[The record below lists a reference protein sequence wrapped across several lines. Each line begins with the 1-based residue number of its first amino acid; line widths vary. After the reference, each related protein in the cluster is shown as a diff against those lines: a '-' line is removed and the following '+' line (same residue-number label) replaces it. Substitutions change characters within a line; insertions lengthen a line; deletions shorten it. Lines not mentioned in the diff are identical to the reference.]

1 MKKITRGI
9 SYVLSLAVLFGAVF
23 GSGYYTCKRHYEKEA
38 VAEVVEQTDSDD
50 FDLKLPGETERRIVT
65 KNEVES
71 RIFEIGELS
80 TYCEEYTVA
89 KTTEETRNLLDK
101 IKVFGTTNKIA
112 LECSGVIKVGYNM
125 LDIIVKV
132 GSDTIYVSI
141 PEADVNDN
149 YVVWDS
155 LKCEE
160 KNNILNPIEFS
171 QYEQLV
177 KEIEEEG
184 LSEAEA
190 KGIYEKADTNF
201 QNIIRA
207 FLSEFEGYAV
217 EFL

>member
-1 MKKITRGI
+1 MKKITRGVN
-9 SYVLSLAVLFGAVF
+9 YVLSSAVVLVAVF
-23 GSGYYTCKRHYEKEA
+23 GSGYYTCKRHYEKGTIT
-38 VAEVVEQTDSDD
+38 EVVGQADGGVS
-50 FDLKLPGETERRIVT
+50 DLKLPGETERRIVT
-65 KNEVES
+65 KDEVES

-80 TYCEEYTVA
+80 TYCGEYTVA
-89 KTTEETRNLLDK
+89 KTTEETRYLLDK
-101 IKVFGTTNKIA
+101 IKIFGTTNEIA
-112 LECSGVIKVGYNM
+112 FECSGVIKVGYNM
-125 LDIIVKV
+125 SDINVKV

-141 PEADVNDN
+141 PKAAVNDN
-149 YVVWDS
+149 YIVWDS
-155 LKCEE
+155 MKCEE

-184 LSEAEA
+184 RSDAEA

-201 QNIIRA
+201 KNIIRV

>member
-9 SYVLSLAVLFGAVF
+9 SYVLSLAVVFGAVF

-38 VAEVVEQTDSDD
+38 VTEVVKQTDGGD

-65 KNEVES
+65 KDEVES

-89 KTTEETRNLLDK
+89 KTTEETRYLLDK
-101 IKVFGTTNKIA
+101 IKVFGTTNEIA
-112 LECSGVIKVGYNM
+112 FECSGVIKVGYNM
-125 LDIIVKV
+125 SDIIVKV

-141 PEADVNDN
+141 PKAAVNDN

-184 LSEAEA
+184 LSDAEA

-201 QNIIRA
+201 QNIIRT